1 MNRKYIDMVYSEN
14 HLEHHGILGQK
25 WGVENG
31 PPYPLGRDVQSML
44 ANGEFKE
51 LKYALKM
58 ASSVKG
64 SGYTKKDYKADKK
77 QIKEYVKTG
86 MIMGAHNSNKTE
98 DSVSKEPNHKVSNL
112 KKLYK
117 DSKSDYEKECEKIID
132 EKVSEEDINKC
143 VDLYLDFV
151 FGSEYYDPDDFY
163 ESEEFRRANEK
174 AWDETK
180 KYFKED
186 DPDKY
191 KEMLDYSIKKYGD
204 ESGMEDYHD
213 FRKIL
218 DGMRDE
224 EWDKGE
230 KEFYKNHPEY
240 KESAEKEAR
249 ALEKYSSEVKR
260 ISGNIFGNKG
270 NEKLKNKYGG
280 TNDTINATLRRKL
293 DDKIVDTSQ
302 KRIKSGKI

>member
-1 MNRKYIDMVYSEN
+1 MNQKYIDMVYSEN

-77 QIKEYVKTG
+77 QIKEYIKTG
-86 MIMGAHNSNKTE
+86 MIMAAHNSNKTE
-98 DSVSKEPNHKVSNL
+98 DSDSNKHSDEFSNL
-112 KKLYK
+112 KKLY
-117 DSKSDYEKECEKIID
+117 SKSPLDFEYECEKIID

-143 VDLYLDFV
+143 VELYEDFI
-151 FGSEYYDPDDFY
+151 FSSFEYDPDDFY
-163 ESEEFRRANEK
+163 ESEEFYRANEK

-186 DPDKY
+186 FPDEY
-191 KEMLDYSIKKYGD
+191 KKMLDYSIEEYGD
-204 ESGMEDYHD
+204 DSGFEDFHD
-213 FRKIL
+213 FRKMYEGTQ
-218 DGMRDE
+218 DDE
-224 EWDKGE
+224 WAKAE
-230 KEFYKNHPEY
+230 KEFFKNHPEY
-240 KESAEKEAR
+240 EEASKEQDR
-249 ALEKYSSEVKR
+249 ALEKYKSEVKK
-260 ISGNIFGNKG
+260 ISGNIFGEKG
-270 NEKLKNKYGG
+270 NEKLKYG
-280 TNDTINATLRRKL
+280 DTINTILYEKL
-293 DDKIVDTSQ
+293 N
-302 KRIKSGKI
+302 GKISRLVS